1 VHAEDVKNWRFE
13 VRSKEA
19 TIPEDEN
26 LPIRYSDDE
35 ETLLRMTGGT
45 IGDEGHRGADDEG

>member
-1 VHAEDVKNWRFE
+1 LGDSVPAENLKNWRFE

-26 LPIRYSDDE
+26 LPIEYSNE
-35 ETLLRMTGGT
+35 EEILLRMTGGV
-45 IGDEGHRGADDEG
+45 IRDEGN